1 MYPACLVLV
10 RRPRIAV
17 YPVVLSV
24 VWVLNMNRLDLNYST
39 KLHNLGCSEIN
50 IKHFAIL
57 LSGIG

>member
-1 MYPACLVLV
+1 MYLVYLVLM
-10 RRPRIAV
+10 RRCRIAV
-17 YPVVLSV
+17 DSVVLRV

-57 LSGIG
+57 LS

>member
-1 MYPACLVLV
+1 MHPAYLVLV
-10 RRPRIAV
+10 HRPRIAV

-24 VWVLNMNRLDLNYST
+24 VGILNMNRLDLNYST

-57 LSGIG
+57 LS